1 MHIKHRGMVAFSII
15 CTILLATWIAAI
27 VLQHR
32 YYSAAEKP
40 VFDWFTPEFN
50 GHYVLVWW
58 WQFAGQAFQQFLYW
72 LVGQYATDMGSLS
85 RGVGILR
92 GVEAL
97 GQTVAWAMQS
107 QGNANH
113 YVSIGLNMGLTIV
126 AAPLAWKILSEL
138 EGSHEGFVEGSTR
151 TSLDGEAEA
160 DRKIA
165 AEE

>member
-1 MHIKHRGMVAFSII
+1 
-15 CTILLATWIAAI
+15 
-27 VLQHR
+27 
-32 YYSAAEKP
+32 
-40 VFDWFTPEFN
+40 
-50 GHYVLVWW
+50 
-58 WQFAGQAFQQFLYW
+58 
-72 LVGQYATDMGSLS
+72 
-85 RGVGILR
+85 
-92 GVEAL
+92 
-97 GQTVAWAMQS
+97 MQS